1 MPRTKPGGGRELDR
15 WVAAAQTGGRLAATA
30 LTAFAAT
37 TTKDPQ
43 RALRKAYS
51 KQMATYRK
59 GKAAV
64 QARAIAGTAAAG
76 AGATG
81 AAVAAASAQP
91 PIAIA
96 MAAASAGIGVWAAKS
111 WRRLRGYPDPPT
123 PPPEPLPALSPT
135 DPGSDAIARL
145 GRAEISLA
153 EMVPAAA
160 RVHPGAAAELRAAA
174 EAATPALHDLA
185 HRLSILNR
193 LRRTSGEPAAS
204 ADAAAHTVA
213 ARLAEGVNAY
223 ERLIAAAASLLAA
236 PDPGRSVADVVEPA
250 VEGLTAYTLGLQ
262 HADSVL
268 RDPS

>member
-1 MPRTKPGGGRELDR
+1 MPRAKPDGGRELDR

-37 TTKDPQ
+37 STKDPQ
-43 RALRKAYS
+43 RALRKAYA
-51 KQMATYRK
+51 KQIAAYRR
-59 GKAAV
+59 GKSAV

-81 AAVAAASAQP
+81 AAIAASTQP
-91 PIAIA
+91 PIAVA
-96 MAAASAGIGVWAAKS
+96 MAAASAGVGVWAAKS

-123 PPPEPLPALSPT
+123 PPPEPLPALGPA
-135 DPGSDAIARL
+135 DPGADAIARL
-145 GRAEISLA
+145 GRAEMSLA

-185 HRLSILNR
+185 QRLSILNR

-236 PDPGRSVADVVEPA
+236 PDPGRSVAGVVEPA

-262 HADSVL
+262 HADIVL
-268 RDPS
+268 RDPK